1 MSEAEANADDSAER
15 RTSKREALITDLT
28 YTVIQPVSQSGLIKD
43 ISHGGLCL
51 LLGESLPA
59 GTILNVEFDLSGE
72 DGGRIKALVKVMW
85 QKQKDGKF
93 VTGVKFFA

>member
-1 MSEAEANADDSAER
+1 MSEKEADGSAER
-15 RTSKREALITDLT
+15 RISKRVALITNLT

-51 LLGESLPA
+51 LLGQSLPT

-72 DGGRIKALVKVMW
+72 DGGHIKALVKVMW
-85 QKQKDGKF
+85 QKQENGKF

>member
-1 MSEAEANADDSAER
+1 MSEAEADGSAER
-15 RTSKREALITDLT
+15 RTAKRVALITNLT

-51 LLGESLPA
+51 LLEQSLPA
-59 GTILNVEFDLSGE
+59 GTILSVEFDLSGE
-72 DGGRIKALVKVMW
+72 DGGHIKALVKVMW
-85 QKQKDGKF
+85 QKQEDGKF